1 MKEYVAAA
9 EAAEEAKQYE
19 REYWLPRQEQWLVQ

>member
-9 EAAEEAKQYE
+9 EPAEEAKPYE
-19 REYWLPRQEQWLVQ
+19 REYWLPRLEQWLVQ